1 MESRALCR
9 FYFPFR
15 CPGFCLCPLLSSLL
29 PKECGFPTFRRL
41 LPKEFY
47 TCRSSHPSHKT
58 YIDLS
63 TAGQT
68 STPSKGVR
76 IPHVPATPSEGVS
89 SMPFVQSQPQD
100 VYQPFRCRTDFHSFQ
115 RSADFPRSGDSFR
128 RSIKHAVRPI
138 PATRR
143 ISTFPLPDGL
153 PLLPK
158 EYRFPAFQRLL
169 PKEYDIITKESYT
182 PLQCNSQA
190 PFHLMNRHIPIFKQ
204 LPGDFQL
211 FRCR

>member
-29 PKECGFPTFRRL
+29 PKECGFPAFQQL

-47 TCRSSHPSHKT
+47 ICRSSNPSHKT
-58 YIDLS
+58 YI
-63 TAGQT
+63 
-68 STPSKGVR
+68 K
-76 IPHVPATPSEGVS
+76 
-89 SMPFVQSQPQD
+89 PFH
-100 VYQPFRCRTDFHSFQ
+100 CRTDFHSFQ
-115 RSADFPRSGDSFR
+115 RSTGFPHFGDSFG
-128 RSIKHAVRPI
+128 RSIKHTVRPI
-138 PATRR
+138 PTTGR

-204 LPGDFQL
+204 LP
-211 FRCR
+211 

>member
-1 MESRALCR
+1 MEVCALRR
-9 FYFPFR
+9 FYFSF
-15 CPGFCLCPLLSSLL
+15 PLPDRLPLL

-47 TCRSSHPSHKT
+47 TCHSSDPSHKT

-76 IPHVPATPSEGVS
+76 IPHVSATPSEGVLRTLLV
-89 SMPFVQSQPQD
+89 PPQPQN
-100 VYQPFRCRTDFHSFQ
+100 VYRPFHCRTDFHSFQ
-115 RSADFPRSGDSFR
+115 RSTDFPRSGDSFR
-128 RSIKHAVRPI
+128 RSITHATRPI

-143 ISTFPLPDGL
+143 ISTFPPPDRL

-158 EYRFPAFQRLL
+158 ECGFPTFRRLL
-169 PKEYDIITKESYT
+169 PKEFDI
-182 PLQCNSQA
+182 
-190 PFHLMNRHIPIFKQ
+190 KQ

>member
-1 MESRALCR
+1 MRTEPVESRALCR
-9 FYFPFR
+9 FYIPFR

-29 PKECGFPTFRRL
+29 PQAFASAHCYLHSFRRNAGFPRF
-41 LPKEFY
+41 
-47 TCRSSHPSHKT
+47 
-58 YIDLS
+58 
-63 TAGQT
+63 GN
-68 STPSKGVR
+68 
-76 IPHVPATPSEGVS
+76 
-89 SMPFVQSQPQD
+89 
-100 VYQPFRCRTDFHSFQ
+100 
-115 RSADFPRSGDSFR
+115 SFR
-128 RSIKHAVRPI
+128 RSFTYAVLPI

-182 PLQCNSQA
+182 PLQCNPQTS
-190 PFHLMNRHIPIFKQ
+190 FHLMNRHIPIFKQ
-204 LPGDFQL
+204 LPRDFQL